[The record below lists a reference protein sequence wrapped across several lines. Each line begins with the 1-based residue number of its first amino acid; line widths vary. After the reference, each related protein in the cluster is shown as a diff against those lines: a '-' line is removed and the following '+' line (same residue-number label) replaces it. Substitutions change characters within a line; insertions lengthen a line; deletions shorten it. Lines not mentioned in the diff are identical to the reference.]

1 MSQISVLQSAILAS
15 KVNAPSVYDVNDM
28 SNNYIN
34 RVKTNLE
41 KMKQQNFISES
52 QYQEAMSQLEIK
64 RQTNKDD
71 INILVLVYRSNTFI
85 NYLMMM
91 LCQSFKTF

>member
-15 KVNAPSVYDVNDM
+15 KVNALSVYDVNDM

-52 QYQEAMSQLEIK
+52 QYQEAMSQLG
-64 RQTNKDD
+64 N
-71 INILVLVYRSNTFI
+71 
-85 NYLMMM
+85 
-91 LCQSFKTF
+91 

>member
-1 MSQISVLQSAILAS
+1 MHQ
-15 KVNAPSVYDVNDM
+15 SVYDVNDM

-52 QYQEAMSQLEIK
+52 QYQEAMSQLG
-64 RQTNKDD
+64 N
-71 INILVLVYRSNTFI
+71 
-85 NYLMMM
+85 
-91 LCQSFKTF
+91 

>member
-1 MSQISVLQSAILAS
+1 MHQ
-15 KVNAPSVYDVNDM
+15 VYDVNDM

-52 QYQEAMSQLEIK
+52 QYQEAMSQLG
-64 RQTNKDD
+64 N
-71 INILVLVYRSNTFI
+71 
-85 NYLMMM
+85 
-91 LCQSFKTF
+91 

>member
-1 MSQISVLQSAILAS
+1 MRQ
-15 KVNAPSVYDVNDM
+15 VYDVNDM

-52 QYQEAMSQLEIK
+52 SRSYVSTWKLNDKQIK
-64 RQTNKDD
+64 M
-71 INILVLVYRSNTFI
+71 I
-85 NYLMMM
+85 
-91 LCQSFKTF
+91 

>member
-1 MSQISVLQSAILAS
+1 M
-15 KVNAPSVYDVNDM
+15 
-28 SNNYIN
+28 
-34 RVKTNLE
+34 
-41 KMKQQNFISES
+41 
-52 QYQEAMSQLEIK
+52 EIK

>member
-41 KMKQQNFISES
+41 K
-52 QYQEAMSQLEIK
+52 
-64 RQTNKDD
+64 
-71 INILVLVYRSNTFI
+71 
-85 NYLMMM
+85 
-91 LCQSFKTF
+91 

>member
-15 KVNAPSVYDVNDM
+15 KVNAPVYDVNDM

-52 QYQEAMSQLEIK
+52 QYQEAMSQLG
-64 RQTNKDD
+64 N
-71 INILVLVYRSNTFI
+71 
-85 NYLMMM
+85 
-91 LCQSFKTF
+91 